1 MSTHAFPTLSKASLA
16 WQLVTHDFLSNEMYL
31 SFASAGSQAA
41 KQNLFELVEE
51 R

>member
-41 KQNLFELVEE
+41 KQAI
-51 R
+51 RDII